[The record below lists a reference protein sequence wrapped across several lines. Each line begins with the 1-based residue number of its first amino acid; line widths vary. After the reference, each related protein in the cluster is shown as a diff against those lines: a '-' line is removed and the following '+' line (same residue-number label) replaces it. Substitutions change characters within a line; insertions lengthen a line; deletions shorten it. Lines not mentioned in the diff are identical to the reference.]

1 MFQFEGMKLSY
12 LFDNLFK
19 WRFLILQRINEILAD
34 VEKLINDLFLFF
46 KSFKKKIVY
55 KGHYFSFM
63 KIDTNLFIKIFYIIK
78 NVIVNEHPHYLN
90 YGIFAPS
97 TTIQYN
103 VSQLKK
109 K

>member
-1 MFQFEGMKLSY
+1 MTYFYFSNLS
-12 LFDNLFK
+12 
-19 WRFLILQRINEILAD
+19 
-34 VEKLINDLFLFF
+34 
-46 KSFKKKIVY
+46 KKNVY

-63 KIDTNLFIKIFYIIK
+63 KIDTNLFIKIFYIMK

-103 VSQLKK
+103 VSQL
-109 K
+109 